1 MEKVTTINQLKEL
14 SQETNDFCVV
24 LKFGLRSS
32 KTIFFDGELFFI
44 YNDIDGS
51 EDELTEAELIDSI
64 IGEAITKGAFY
75 KY

>member
-1 MEKVTTINQLKEL
+1 MEKVTTINQLKDLAED
-14 SQETNDFCVV
+14 TTDFCVV

-32 KTIFFDGELFFI
+32 KTISFDGELFYI

-51 EDELTEAELIDSI
+51 EDELTEAELMESI

>member
-1 MEKVTTINQLKEL
+1 MEKVTTLNELKHLAE
-14 SQETNDFCVV
+14 ETNDFCVV

-32 KTIFFDGELFFI
+32 KTISFDGELFYI

-51 EDELTEAELIDSI
+51 EDELTEAELMESI